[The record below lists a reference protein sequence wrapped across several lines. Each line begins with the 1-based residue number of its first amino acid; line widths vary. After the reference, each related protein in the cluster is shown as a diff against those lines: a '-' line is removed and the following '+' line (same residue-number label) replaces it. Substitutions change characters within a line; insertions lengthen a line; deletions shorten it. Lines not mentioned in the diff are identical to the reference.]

1 MNQLETIQSKIYEI
15 RGRRVMLDFDLAEM
29 YNVETRVLNQAVKR
43 NIERFPEDFM
53 FQTSKDE
60 WELISSQFVMTSR
73 IKRPKSSL
81 PYAFTEH
88 GVVMLSSVLRS
99 NIAAQVSI
107 LVARAF
113 VALRQMLTAPPT
125 DTPSQL
131 RREIKKLRD
140 DMEEMFADQNDIN
153 EDTRAQLDAISAV
166 LAELQATHKESP
178 RRKIGFRIP
187 KANDDEYK

>member
-1 MNQLETIQSKIYEI
+1 
-15 RGRRVMLDFDLAEM
+15 MLDFDLAEM

>member
-1 MNQLETIQSKIYEI
+1 
-15 RGRRVMLDFDLAEM
+15 MLDFDLAEM

-88 GVVMLSSVLRS
+88 GVVMLSRVLRS
-99 NIAAQVSI
+99 NMAAQGSI

-113 VALRQMLTAPPT
+113 VGLRHMLTAPPSVALRQMLTAPPT

-166 LAELQATHKESP
+166 LAELQATHKASP